1 MTRLLIIFFIIFLF
15 TKSFSV
21 NSQAP
26 KTVDITSGGNRYIG
40 EVLNGERHGKGTFIE
55 NNGIKYEGE
64 WRNGKMHGTGVL
76 TTPDGKRYEGEMEN
90 GQMHGQGILV
100 EKEGKYE
107 GTFLNGKMH
116 GEGVLNLN
124 DGRVFKGEFK
134 NGKYVGVSRNTN
146 FRLTQEQKMKKAE
159 DEITGNPQEIHRQ
172 LLKKIEAQQKAKKAE
187 RNKLKTLQTIAD
199 ERELKSQKEE
209 KKKLEEE
216 QRAEKKRK
224 TLNEKKSASS
234 QTLETTEIKQKEYSL
249 SISERTHLKDY
260 LIKIFEGD
268 GECDFYKHFFGFI
281 INTSVTPNEKLWIDK
296 SFANKLCKED
306 KKIEYKSKKVKSL
319 EFLSSSKLLN
329 YFVITYALD
338 FEVILGNN
346 SKISGII
353 ERITI
358 LEKKNGE
365 YTPVFEAVTY

>member
-1 MTRLLIIFFIIFLF
+1 MRLLIIFFISFLL
-15 TKSFSV
+15 TKSFYV

-40 EVLNGERHGKGTFIE
+40 EVLNGERHGKGKFIE
-55 NNGIKYEGE
+55 NNGTEYEGE
-64 WRNGKMHGTGVL
+64 WRNGKMHGKGVL
-76 TTPDGKRYEGEMEN
+76 TTPDGKRYEGELEN

-107 GTFLNGKMH
+107 GAFLNGKMH

-134 NGKYVGVSRNTN
+134 NGKYVGVSKNTN
-146 FRLTQEQKMKKAE
+146 FRLTQEQKIKKVE
-159 DEITGNPQEIHRQ
+159 NEITGNPQEMHKQ

-187 RNKLKTLQTIAD
+187 RNKLKTLRTIAE

-224 TLNEKKSASS
+224 KLNEKKSESS
-234 QTLETTEIKQKEYSL
+234 QTLETTEIKQKEHSL
-249 SISERTHLKDY
+249 SISERAHLKNY
-260 LIKIFEGD
+260 LIKFLEGD
-268 GECDFYKHFFGFI
+268 HLECDFYKYFFGFI
-281 INTSVTPNEKLWIDK
+281 INTGVTPNEKLWVDK
-296 SFANKLCKED
+296 SFAKKLCEEE

-319 EFLSSSKLLN
+319 EFLSSSKLLD
-329 YFVITYALD
+329 YFVITYVTD
-338 FEVILGNN
+338 FEAILGNG
-346 SKISGII
+346 SKISGIY
-353 ERITI
+353 ERMNIF
-358 LEKKNGE
+358 EKKNGE
-365 YTPVFEAVTY
+365 YTSVFETHTY